1 MVRRVLR
8 DQKPDGGWNVREPDW
23 DVHACFDAVFILRQ
37 LGGKSEAVRRAIQKG
52 SGLGSVAVTRMAASA
67 HYPGRHSDMD
77 AVYFQFGT
85 LIQAGRLP
93 AAKLDLPDGH
103 TLSWGHAMQPDKV
116 YWKIPCQPL
125 VPPGDY
131 FPRVPSGFN
140 SRKSLI
146 LVAVVS
152 RALPL
157 GDRPCG
163 GTGG

>member
-1 MVRRVLR
+1 
-8 DQKPDGGWNVREPDW
+8 
-23 DVHACFDAVFILRQ
+23 LRQ

-52 SGLGSVAVTRMAASA
+52 ADWALGCRNADGGFG

-116 YWKIPCQPL
+116 Y
-125 VPPGDY
+125 
-131 FPRVPSGFN
+131 
-140 SRKSLI
+140 
-146 LVAVVS
+146 
-152 RALPL
+152 
-157 GDRPCG
+157 
-163 GTGG
+163 